1 MHEQTSTLDTLRAEF
16 PPVDLLYVRRHHP
29 RAEHQAR
36 RYNAVRA
43 AIDPQYPATI
53 DRARRVKKLMMKRI
67 EA

>member
-1 MHEQTSTLDTLRAEF
+1 
-16 PPVDLLYVRRHHP
+16 
-29 RAEHQAR
+29 
-36 RYNAVRA
+36 VRA